1 MTEIQKVSIG
11 GYGFTL
17 EVEAY
22 NLVKKYLDELEA
34 WYAKLEGG
42 AEVMEGFEERMAELL
57 YERCGDSG
65 VASVADVQRI
75 MDILGKPEA
84 IETDEDA
91 QPAAAPSA
99 TKSEKPKEHR
109 RLYRIPTG
117 KMLGGVCNGLA
128 AYFKIDVVWLR
139 IAFVVLVI
147 LGMTLSRYGSF
158 FDNLAIWACL
168 LYMAL
173 WIAMPEAKTVQQR
186 WEMGV
191 SNPPAAPPQAPHGTT
206 AGRIALIVIGSILLL
221 MGVAGLTMGLAAVSG
236 FRICGTTFM
245 EGLRDMMSWNAPEL
259 LPVIDSW
266 WAKLL
271 GLLVWMLPCLGT
283 IYGGVM
289 LIFDLRPPRWRPGLV
304 IFCLWII
311 SVTVMAVLTT
321 MTAVGS

>member
-84 IETDEDA
+84 IESDEDA

-173 WIAMPEAKTVQQR
+173 WIAMPEARTVQQR

-191 SNPPAAPPQAPHGTT
+191 SSPPAAPPQVPHRT
-206 AGRIALIVIGSILLL
+206 AAGSVVLIVIGYILLL
-221 MGVAGLTMGLAAVSG
+221 IGVAGLTMGLAAVSG

-321 MTAVGS
+321 MTAIGS